1 MIKKTPYEVLGLKGD
16 FEYSDI
22 KKNYKQLIREYSP
35 QSEPEM
41 FAQIR
46 DAYDILTNEEYFE
59 NSIYNDLFIFTLKE
73 IKQKDYKINNIK
85 YLTEMFET
93 PFEL

>member
-22 KKNYKQLIREYSP
+22 KKNYKQLIRKYSP
-35 QSEPEM
+35 QSEPKM
-41 FAQIR
+41 FARIR

-73 IKQKDYKINNIK
+73 IKQKDYKISNIK